1 MDDRLFGLDVQL
13 LFDAAVNV
21 TFILILFFI
30 MSRLFFKPV
39 REFIEKRNAAIDAD
53 IKKASAENSQSE
65 QLKAEYEMMLK
76 EVHQEAESLMSSS
89 RKEALKRQEEI
100 IARAKREADAI
111 MEQANREARLEKSR
125 VRDEVKQEMASV
137 ASMLANQFVVS
148 KDPFREALLLE
159 ETLKEMGDEAWRN

>member
-1 MDDRLFGLDVQL
+1 MDDRLFGLDIQL

-30 MSRLFFKPV
+30 MSKLFFKPV

-53 IKKASAENSQSE
+53 IMAAGEGNNQSE

-76 EVHQEAESLMSSS
+76 EVHKEAESLMSLSG
-89 RKEALKRQEEI
+89 KKALKRQEEI
-100 IARAKREADAI
+100 IAQAKQEALVI
-111 MEQANREARLEKSR
+111 IGQADEEAWSEKGR
-125 VRDEVKQEMASV
+125 VKDEVKREMASV
-137 ASMLANQFVVS
+137 ASVMANQFVVS

-159 ETLKEMGDEAWRN
+159 ETLKEMGDELWQN